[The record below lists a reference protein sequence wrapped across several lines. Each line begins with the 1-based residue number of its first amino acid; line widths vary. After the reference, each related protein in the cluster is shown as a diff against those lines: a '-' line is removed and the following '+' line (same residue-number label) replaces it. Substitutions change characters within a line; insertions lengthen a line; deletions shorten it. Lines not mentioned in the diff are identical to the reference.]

1 MSVVD
6 LQQWDHCKRYGHVM
20 SSEYT
25 GINDSEDEFT
35 DDFDIETMANLI
47 GKPLAGDRFQYRVGQ
62 QPSSM
67 TRSVAAANTKP
78 IVHITGPYRSETC
91 PITEP
96 GMSQWVCQ
104 QSCYICWQHT
114 DY

>member
-1 MSVVD
+1 
-6 LQQWDHCKRYGHVM
+6 M

-25 GINDSEDEFT
+25 GINDSEAEFT
-35 DDFDIETMANLI
+35 DDFDSETMANLI
-47 GKPLAGDRFQYRVGQ
+47 GKPLSEGQFQYRVGQ

-67 TRSVAAANTKP
+67 TRTDAAENAKP
-78 IVHITGPYRSETC
+78 IVHITGPYRSETY

-96 GMSQWVCQ
+96 MMSRWVCQ
-104 QSCYICWQHT
+104 RSWYICWQYT